1 MNFNKKRIN
10 AIIDLKSGRKG
21 FYESSEIQL
30 QAYKE
35 MFNIHFPE
43 VTIDKTFNWSPK
55 NFLGVTPTYNLKDQ
69 TEAKSMAKLPYLVA
83 LAKIEEDR
91 REKSIMIISGTVE
104 PAKGIEKNIKET
116 TLINLIQENYGSK
129 EN

>member
-1 MNFNKKRIN
+1 MFNELQQERIN

-21 FYESSEIQL
+21 FYESHEIQV

-43 VTIDKTFNWSPK
+43 VTIDRPLIGPQ
-55 NFLGVTPTYNLKDQ
+55 NFTGVTPTYNLKDQ

-116 TLINLIQENYGSK
+116 TLIT
-129 EN
+129 